1 MPDPAVSIIRE
12 RRIGLG
18 NIKFISFNYLPTF
31 QNRDDYFEKLL
42 KEPNPAGRLVSLFI
56 MLNLFSFLY
65 GIVMGSFHS
74 FYQALA
80 AGVKVAVMFDLA
92 ILICFPAFFIIQY
105 VLGSKLRFG
114 QMISIILTGF
124 VLSISIMISFAPI
137 VIFFLLTGGN
147 YYFLE
152 LLHIAIF
159 ILSGLFGMK
168 TVIDALK
175 YSCEKQNIYPKIGV
189 TVFRF
194 WVVILAFVGIQ
205 LAWNLR
211 PFLGDRGQPFKL
223 FRNYEG
229 NFYEAIVYSFEQL
242 ANPKGEKKADNSI
255 EEKPQDNY
263 EIDTTLLELFKDNG
277 R

>member
-1 MPDPAVSIIRE
+1 MVNMKIIR
-12 RRIGLG
+12 
-18 NIKFISFNYLPTF
+18 FDYLPTF

-42 KEPNPAGRLVSLFI
+42 KEPNPAKRLISLLA

-74 FYQALA
+74 FYQAIA
-80 AGVKVAVMFDLA
+80 AGVKVAVMFDLV

-114 QMISIILTGF
+114 QMISIILSGF
-124 VLSISIMISFAPI
+124 VLTSSIMISFAPI
-137 VIFFLLTGGN
+137 VIFFLLTGSN

-175 YSCEKQNIYPKIGV
+175 YSCEKQNIYPKVGV
-189 TVFRF
+189 SVFRF

-211 PFLGDRGQPFKL
+211 PFLGDEGKPFKL
-223 FRNYEG
+223 FRKYEG
-229 NFYEAIVYSFEQL
+229 NFYAAIIYSFEQL
-242 ANPKGEKKADNSI
+242 AKPRTENRAVDPGEN
-255 EEKPQDNY
+255 EPTQDY
-263 EIDTTLLELFKDNG
+263 EVDTTLFDMFKDDG